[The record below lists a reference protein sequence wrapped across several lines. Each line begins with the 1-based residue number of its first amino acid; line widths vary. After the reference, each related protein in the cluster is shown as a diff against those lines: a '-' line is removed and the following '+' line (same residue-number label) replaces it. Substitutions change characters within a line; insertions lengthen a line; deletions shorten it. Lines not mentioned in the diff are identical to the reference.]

1 MQHRRKAFGSAPQML
16 SVLLATVLLCA
27 GSLSYGRQERSQPQ
41 LKPKNQNSGA
51 PNFSNEVLV
60 SPDEDYRIG
69 PSDVIEIQ
77 VEDAPMLCKQH
88 RVSAF
93 GNIKIGLPFLKK
105 LNVLNK
111 TTDEVETMLA
121 DGVRGRFLKNP
132 QVFVSVVQP
141 NSKIFFVQGAVRA
154 PGHYRIEGRP
164 TLIKLIS
171 AAGGLADSYG
181 STAFVYREIKE
192 RKEMK
197 ETEPGEAAVP
207 KPAEQTIP
215 TNGTDGDQDPAAK
228 AEYELVSIDISKFNK
243 GHIKEASLY
252 LQSGD
257 IIIIPPT
264 DVFFVAGEVQRP
276 GEFSLK
282 EGTTLRQAISLAQGT
297 TFNAA
302 PQRGVIFREEGKER
316 VEKKINIQDVM
327 NGKAPDIPIMANDII
342 IVPNSKWKSVTNALL
357 KAFGTNSAR
366 LPVVY

>member
-1 MQHRRKAFGSAPQML
+1 MKHSLQEPRPVMGKLFAALAML
-16 SVLLATVLLCA
+16 MLCA
-27 GSLSYGRQERSQPQ
+27 SPAIYGRQERSQPQ
-41 LKPKNQNSGA
+41 LKPKNQTPST
-51 PNFSNEVLV
+51 PNLANDVLV
-60 SPDEDYRIG
+60 APDEDYRIG

-77 VEDAPMLCKQH
+77 VEDAPQLCKQH
-88 RVSAF
+88 RVSAL
-93 GNIKIGLPFLKK
+93 GNVTINLPFLKK

-111 TTDEVETMLA
+111 TADEVETMLA
-121 DGVRGRFLKNP
+121 DGLRGRYLKNP

-141 NSKIFFVQGAVRA
+141 NSRIFFVQGAVRA

-181 STAFVYREIKE
+181 STAFIYREIKE
-192 RKEMK
+192 RKEAK
-197 ETEPGEAAVP
+197 EAPPAEAAAP
-207 KPAEQTIP
+207 NPQPTADHTGAPDPAE
-215 TNGTDGDQDPAAK
+215 K
-228 AEYELVSIDISKFNK
+228 AEYELISVTISKFNK
-243 GHIKEASLY
+243 GQIKEASLY
-252 LQSGD
+252 LQTGD

-264 DVFFVAGEVQRP
+264 DVFFVAGEVQHP

-316 VEKKINIQDVM
+316 VEKKINISDIM
-327 NGKAPDIPIMANDII
+327 NGKAPDLPIMANDII
-342 IVPNSKWKSVTNALL
+342 IVPNSRWKSVTGALL

>member
-1 MQHRRKAFGSAPQML
+1 MHQDFKVFRSLRPIFSAFLVMSLFSASAL
-16 SVLLATVLLCA
+16 IYA
-27 GSLSYGRQERSQPQ
+27 RQERSQPQ
-41 LKPKNQNSGA
+41 LKPKNQTPST
-51 PNFSNEVLV
+51 PNFSNDVLV

-88 RVSAF
+88 RVSAL
-93 GNIKIGLPFLKK
+93 GNIRIGLSFLKK

-121 DGVRGRFLKNP
+121 DGIRGRFLKNP

-181 STAFVYREIKE
+181 STAFIYREIKE
-192 RKEMK
+192 RKESK
-197 ETEPGEAAVP
+197 EAEPGEAAAP
-207 KPAEQTIP
+207 KATAQPTAESS
-215 TNGTDGDQDPAAK
+215 NDAEQDPAAK
-228 AEYELVSIDISKFNK
+228 AEYEMVSVNISKFNK
-243 GHIKEASLY
+243 GQIREASLY
-252 LQSGD
+252 LQTGD

-264 DVFFVAGEVQRP
+264 DVFFVAGEVRNP

-302 PQRGVIFREEGKER
+302 PQRGVIFREEVKER
-316 VEKKINIQDVM
+316 LEKKINVADVM
-327 NGKAPDIPIMANDII
+327 NVKAPDIPIFANDII